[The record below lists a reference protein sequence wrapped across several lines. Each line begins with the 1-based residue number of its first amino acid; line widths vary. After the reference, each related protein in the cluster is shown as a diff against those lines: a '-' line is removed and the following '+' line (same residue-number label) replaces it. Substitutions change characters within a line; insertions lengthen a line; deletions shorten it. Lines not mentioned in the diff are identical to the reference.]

1 MEESQSNSL
10 AVALFSEILT
20 NDQLIRSRLSRV
32 LPKGMEISHFAVLNH
47 LARTGEERS
56 PAQLAKSFHVTR
68 GAMTNTLSKLEWAGY
83 VHIRP
88 DWEDARRRHIGHHA
102 DGVGADC
109 RSRRGSRARE
119 PAGTSRIARQARG
132 LRAGPRAV
140 RAPACL
146 RRRRVGIA
154 RPAGDARFPAD
165 KAAGNQCSRG

>member
-1 MEESQSNSL
+1 MEETQSNSL

-88 DWEDARRRHIGHHA
+88 DWEDARRKMVSISRPGRMARDAALSAITPMVSDLIA
-102 DGVGADC
+102 DLGEDRV
-109 RSRRGSRARE
+109 RSSLPVLRE
-119 PAGTSRIARQARG
+119 
-132 LRAGPRAV
+132 LRAKLEG
-140 RAPACL
+140 
-146 RRRRVGIA
+146 
-154 RPAGDARFPAD
+154 
-165 KAAGNQCSRG
+165 